1 MSIGSYLL
9 TKENLDL
16 VRKLSWAKGRPQVIE
31 LGMRYY
37 DSHPDEVAEVAD
49 NLSFM
54 GFPHQGAPLDEV
66 LRHIAIHYYEKLFG
80 LVKRYEAVW
89 IVRNRVEIGDSLA
102 PFAEAKELGRSVFIA
117 ESHFG
122 GTYLIPAVL
131 MVHGIETA
139 YVGRF
144 PEPVRTLF
152 RENGTAVSE
161 RYGLP
166 PVHLLPVDDP
176 DLDIP
181 FEMMTR
187 LMRGRNV
194 SNVFDEPNQFSK
206 PVQLL
211 GRTLMGGSGM
221 DLILRRFKDEQVTVV
236 TPFLIRTSEETF
248 RLEVDRHTLD
258 CDDLIASFYRSL
270 EQRLREHYPQW
281 YFIHELHEAREG
293 VAG

>member
-1 MSIGSYLL
+1 MSIGAHLL
-9 TKENLDL
+9 TKENLGL
-16 VRKLSWAKGRPQVIE
+16 VRKLSWAKGRPQMIE
-31 LGMRYY
+31 QGMRYY
-37 DSHPDEVAEVAD
+37 ETHPDEVAEVAD
-49 NLSFM
+49 NLAFM
-54 GFPHQGAPLDEV
+54 GLPHDGDELDET
-66 LRHIAIHYYEKLFG
+66 LRHIVIHYYEKLFG

-89 IVRNRVEIGDSLA
+89 IVRNRVEIGECLE
-102 PFAEAKELGRSVFIA
+102 PFHEAKEQGKAVFIA

-144 PEPVRTLF
+144 PEPVRSLF
-152 RENGTAVSE
+152 RENAAAVSE

-181 FEMMTR
+181 FEMMNR
-187 LMRGRNV
+187 LMRGRVV

-211 GRTLMGGSGM
+211 GRTIQGGSGM
-221 DLILRRFKDEQVTVV
+221 DLVLRRFKDDKVTVV
-236 TPFLIRTSEETF
+236 TPFLIRTSDESF
-248 RLEVDRHTLD
+248 RLEVDRHSLEGG
-258 CDDLIASFYRSL
+258 DLIASFYRSL
-270 EQRLREHYPQW
+270 ERRVREHHPQW

-293 VAG
+293 LDP